1 MVLNDSESTY
11 LVDIPDFKNY
21 FLMNFSKQDY
31 ESPTTAVLELRVEGF
46 ICQSTGAWDES
57 ITPGSLWGGDV
68 DL

>member
-11 LVDIPDFKNY
+11 LADIPDFKNY

-46 ICQSTGAWDES
+46 ICQSGNMTIPNWQDD
-57 ITPGSLWGGDV
+57 GDP
-68 DL
+68 LIF